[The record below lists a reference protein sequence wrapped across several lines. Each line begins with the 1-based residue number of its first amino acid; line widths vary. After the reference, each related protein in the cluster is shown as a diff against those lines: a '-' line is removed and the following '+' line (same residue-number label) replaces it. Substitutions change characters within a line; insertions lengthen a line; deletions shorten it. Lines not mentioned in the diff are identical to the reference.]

1 MGDGAEPDGYRG
13 FGRIHLAMGMPL
25 GGEGSLALFVAD
37 SANYRITDGDVHDF
51 AFDVDASAGLDFR
64 ATLSWIDPPT
74 SVYSAVQLVNNLDLS
89 VVSPSGTTLTMWS
102 SGRAD
107 TVNVNERV
115 TVDSADVES
124 GTYTVQVAANGLTT
138 DTQKYSL
145 VVNGAISPLAASSE
159 SPFAPAADSS
169 SRQSGSD
176 GDGSGSP
183 ADAAGSS
190 SGAMTTQSSPVS
202 LLAHLLGGAV
212 VSAIA
217 AACTTV

>member
-1 MGDGAEPDGYRG
+1 MGGGAEPDGYRG

-37 SANYRITDGDVHDF
+37 AANYRITDGDVHDF
-51 AFDVDASAGLDFR
+51 AFQVDAAAGLDFR

-74 SVYSAVQLVNNLDLS
+74 SIYSAVQLVNNLDLS

-115 TVDSADVES
+115 IVDAADVVS
-124 GTYTVQVAANGLTT
+124 GTYTVQVAADGLTT

-159 SPFAPAADSS
+159 SPSAPSPASS
-169 SRQSGSD
+169 LEPGSD
-176 GDGSGSP
+176 DDGSGSP

-190 SGAMTTQSSPVS
+190 SGAMMTQSPPVS
-202 LLAHLLGGAV
+202 LLAHLLGAAV
-212 VSAIA
+212 VSASRRLLRL
-217 AACTTV
+217 C